1 MPKYTICT
9 VEGLVEFYPILKEL
23 FLEDE
28 MINVL
33 KLNHQEENC
42 REDSGPV
49 LNGSHPLLHP
59 IFLHQALEP
68 IMRQVIEHLIRLY
81 PAEDPDA
88 PHNFPNCIL
97 MCPGCGW
104 RFSDQPNRGSR
115 LS

>member
-1 MPKYTICT
+1 MPKYTIYT
-9 VEGLVEFYPILKEL
+9 VEELVEFYPILKKL

-28 MINVL
+28 MINVC

-42 REDSGPV
+42 KEDSSPA
-49 LNGSHPLLHP
+49 LSSSHPLLHL

-68 IMRQVIEHLIRLY
+68 IMRQVLEHLIQLY
-81 PAEDPDA
+81 PAEDPDD

-97 MCPGCGW
+97 MCPGCGR
-104 RFSDQPNRGSR
+104 RFSDQSNRSSR